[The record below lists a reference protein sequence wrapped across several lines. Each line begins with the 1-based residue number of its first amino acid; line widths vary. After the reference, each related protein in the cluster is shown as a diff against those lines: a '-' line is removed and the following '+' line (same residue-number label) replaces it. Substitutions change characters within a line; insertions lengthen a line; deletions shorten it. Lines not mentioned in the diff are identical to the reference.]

1 MAEERL
7 QKLLARAGAGSRRAC
22 EELIQAGRVTVDGRV
37 VTELGTRVDPEAAQV
52 QVDGKPIKLERLRY
66 VMLHKPQGVL
76 SGPDP
81 KAEYP
86 SWETL
91 VKVPERLYAV
101 GRLDQ
106 DSEGLLLLTNDGELA
121 LRLSHPR
128 YEHPKTYLV
137 QVEGIP
143 NPRKIRRLQ
152 HGVMLDDGPTLPARV
167 ALFRELPAEYGGPRK
182 PTPDASKSK
191 RASAPQRT
199 APQPAAPQPRTSW
212 LKITLREGR
221 KRQVRRMVSLLGH
234 PAMRLIRVGL
244 GPLMLGDLKQG
255 KWRDLTAGEVRALRE
270 AAFHGEP
277 ESGGAAAEPAQ
288 PAGRGKSTERNA
300 APLSPKTIA
309 IDGPSASG
317 KSTIGGLLA
326 EDLGYL
332 YFDTGVMYRAVAA
345 VALARGVSP
354 HDEEAVTAM
363 AEGLRIDVL
372 SPTINDGRDVTVLA
386 DEQDVSWDI
395 RRMDVEKAVTPV
407 SSYPGVRAAMRKEQR
422 RIGEA
427 GKVVM
432 VGRDIGTVVLPDADL
447 KIYLDATLQE
457 RARRRFLE
465 RQRRGEQVTL
475 EQVLAD
481 VERRDKSDSS
491 RQHAPLRAAD
501 DAILV
506 ETTGMDVDQ
515 VMDRVGLLVERWR
528 REQRSRVQAQKASA
542 GKTSRSRAT
551 SPGAPRSQ
559 NSVSQVG
566 GSKTRGVRTGGS
578 KSGPHS
584 EHKS

>member
-7 QKLLARAGAGSRRAC
+7 QKLLARAGVGSRRAC
-22 EELIQAGRVTVDGRV
+22 EELIQAGRVSVDGHRM
-37 VTELGTRVDPEAAQV
+37 TELGTRVDPARAQV
-52 QVDGKPIKLERLRY
+52 MVDGKPIRLESMRY

-76 SGPDP
+76 SGSDP

-128 YEHPKTYLV
+128 YEHPKTYMV
-137 QVEGIP
+137 QVEGAP
-143 NPRKIRRLQ
+143 DPRKVRRWQ
-152 HGVMLDDGPTLPARV
+152 HGVMLEDGPTLPARV
-167 ALFRELPAEYGGPRK
+167 LLFRELPPEYGGARK
-182 PTPDASKSK
+182 PATGFKLKQGRP
-191 RASAPQRT
+191 
-199 APQPAAPQPRTSW
+199 PADIPPPAERRTSW
-212 LKITLREGR
+212 LKMTLREGR
-221 KRQVRRMVSLLGH
+221 KRQVRRMVALLGH
-234 PAMRLIRVGL
+234 PALRVIRVGL
-244 GPLMLGDLKQG
+244 GPLLLGDLKPG

-277 ESGGAAAEPAQ
+277 DPQETPGEGIPEERRTPA
-288 PAGRGKSTERNA
+288 
-300 APLSPKTIA
+300 LSPSTIA

-317 KSTIGGLLA
+317 KSTIGGMLA
-326 EDLGYL
+326 DRLGYL

-345 VALARGVSP
+345 VALARGISP
-354 HDEEAVTAM
+354 HDEEAVSTM
-363 AEGLRIDVL
+363 ADQLRIDVL
-372 SPTINDGRDVTVLA
+372 PPTINDGRDVTVLA
-386 DEQDVSWDI
+386 DGQDVSWDI
-395 RRMDVEKAVTPV
+395 RRMEVEKAVTPV
-407 SSYPGVRAAMRKEQR
+407 SSYPDVREAMRREQR

-447 KIYLDATLQE
+447 KIYLDATLNE

-465 RQRRGEQVTL
+465 RQKRGEQVTF
-475 EQVLAD
+475 EQVFAD
-481 VERRDKSDSS
+481 VERRDRGDSS
-491 RQHAPLRAAD
+491 RQYAPLKAAE

-515 VMDRVGLLVERWR
+515 VLDHVGVLVERWR
-528 REQRSRVQAQKASA
+528 RERQRRQQRRDQARITAAAPGEPRRTLPSPMRGRPIRKA
-542 GKTSRSRAT
+542 
-551 SPGAPRSQ
+551 
-559 NSVSQVG
+559 
-566 GSKTRGVRTGGS
+566 
-578 KSGPHS
+578 
-584 EHKS
+584 